1 MSTDL
6 EQRLRA
12 EMEQVVVRPRP
23 GLVNEAYRSYRGK
36 RRMRRAVI
44 ATGTAVAIAAGTAV
58 GVVAA
63 TAPPATI
70 PAETTAYIAS
80 HVSSAF
86 ATTNRIMYTSTTTS
100 FGPPANSHFVTDLW
114 EYGTQIRQ
122 LDDSGNGQPM
132 SETWVQAGH
141 GKPTSIWIDYQQR
154 SWERFTIAPSGP
166 APRLSLCGAP
176 GALLLAPS
184 ATPADWKAVI
194 DSGLRCGLFHVA
206 GHQRVDG
213 VDAIKLTGSA
223 DKSGIMLWA
232 SSGGGSITIWLDS
245 HTYLPVQLAGTEATN
260 GPKPATAL
268 IHFRWLPP
276 TRANL
281 AQLTGTIPPGF
292 HRTYPR

>member
-1 MSTDL
+1 MSTGF

-12 EMEQVVVRPRP
+12 EMAQVVVRPQP
-23 GLVNEAYRSYRGK
+23 GLVKEAYRSYRGR
-36 RRMRRAVI
+36 RRMIRAV
-44 ATGTAVAIAAGTAV
+44 AAAGTAMAIAAGTAA
-58 GVVAA
+58 GVAAA
-63 TAPPATI
+63 TASPAAI

-100 FGPPANSHFVTDLW
+100 FGPPASSRFVTDLW

-122 LDDSGNGQPM
+122 LDDSADGQPAW
-132 SETWVQAGH
+132 ETWVQAGH
-141 GKPTSIWIDYQQR
+141 GQPAAIWVDYQQR
-154 SWERFTIAPSGP
+154 SWESSAIAPTGP

-194 DSGLRCGLFHVA
+194 NSGLRCGLFHVA

-213 VDAIKLTGSA
+213 VDAITLTGSA
-223 DKSGIMLWA
+223 DKSGIILYA
-232 SSGGGSITIWLDS
+232 SPGGGSITIWLDS

-260 GPKPATAL
+260 GPKPATVVM
-268 IHFRWLPP
+268 HFRWLPP
-276 TRANL
+276 TQANL
-281 AQLTGTIPPGF
+281 TQLTGTIPPGF